1 MPCVQNARV
10 MNTRSNTL
18 NASKRTCLRLA
29 LLFFS
34 LLGCWSWAAAGPL
47 NLHSETTQLSLDGV
61 AQQWLDEPGTAQVY
75 DLARPDGPARWTPL
89 SDQAAFRVRDG
100 QAVWLRFEVQAGRAK
115 KPWFL
120 ELPYAPIDELTLYTP
135 SYAPGGQTTWA
146 ISQAGDRV
154 AMAQRVNNFHH
165 PLLPVV
171 ASPDENSVFFVKL
184 KSPHPFAAKL
194 RLVRQDE
201 LLASYTGSILM
212 LGAYFGLLVLGIAV
226 AGTLGYARRDR
237 PLQVFAMNLLLMGL
251 TAAALDG
258 VARVYLWP
266 AWPRWNDLAPTALG
280 YAVFA
285 SMGLLVHSAVAG
297 IQQIARVRR
306 VLLAASA
313 LGGAMFFGAGSV
325 PGHLRIELLGIYVLT
340 MTALSLWATVRARQR
355 GDEHAGALFLALLPV
370 LLAVVLPM
378 ARAMGVPLPR
388 TLVEHALLL
397 CTVAQV
403 PLMLLVLLRRSQQR
417 LEQHSRLSGLDRV
430 DAATGLALE
439 PVFLERGARM
449 LARCRRFGHQGLVVL
464 VDIANADRI
473 ERDFEK
479 HRPNELPVRVAA
491 RLVALAREVDVVA
504 RLSGRRFGMLIEG
517 PVSETEEA
525 TMGPRVVA
533 SCLMPFADKPEG
545 WVARVHVAYAL
556 VPLDGTDMAVLVQ
569 RLSDLLQD
577 VPPGSA
583 KAVFTL
589 GSGAVLTQSA

>member
-1 MPCVQNARV
+1 
-10 MNTRSNTL
+10 MNQKSNTL
-18 NASKRTCLRLA
+18 NASQRMCLRLV
-29 LLFFS
+29 LFFFT
-34 LLGCWSWAAAGPL
+34 LFGGFNWVAAQPL
-47 NLHSETTQLSLDGV
+47 SLHSDTSQMSLDGV
-61 AQQWLDEPGTAQVY
+61 ALQWLDEQGTAQVQ
-75 DLARPDGPARWTPL
+75 DLAKPDGPARWQPL

-100 QAVWLRFEVQAGRAK
+100 QAVWLRFEVLAGRAQ

-120 ELPYAPIDELTLYTP
+120 EMPYAPIDEMNL
-135 SYAPGGQTTWA
+135 YAPDGQGGWVA
-146 ISQAGDRV
+146 SQAGDRV
-154 AMAQRVNNFHH
+154 GSAQRVNNFHH

-171 ASPDENSVFFVKL
+171 ASPDKNSVFYVQL

-201 LLASYTGSILM
+201 LLASYTGSILL
-212 LGAYFGLLVLGIAV
+212 LGAYFGLLLLGIAV

-237 PLQVFAMNLLLMGL
+237 PLQVFALNLLLMGL

-258 VARVYLWP
+258 VARVYLWS
-266 AWPRWNDLAPTALG
+266 AWPVWNDLAPTALG

-285 SMGLLVHSAVAG
+285 SMGLLVYSAVAG
-297 IQQIARVRR
+297 IAQIARVRR
-306 VLLAASA
+306 VLLAAST
-313 LGGAMFFGAGSV
+313 LGAAMFFGAAWV
-325 PGHLRIELLGIYVLT
+325 PGPLRIELLGIYVLT

-355 GDEHAGALFLALLPV
+355 GDVHAGALFLALLPV

-388 TLVEHALLL
+388 TLVEHAMLF

-417 LEQHSRLSGLDRV
+417 LEQKSRLSGLDRV

-449 LARCRRFGHQGLVVL
+449 LARCQRFGHQGLVVL

-491 RLVALAREVDVVA
+491 RLVALARDVDVVA

-517 PVSETEEA
+517 PVTDTEEA

-533 SCLMPFADKPEG
+533 SCLMPFADKPDG

-569 RLSDLLQD
+569 RLSDLLQG
-577 VPPGSA
+577 VPADSA

-589 GSGAVLTQSA
+589 ANNLVLPKAA